1 MGNYDTTTKE
11 VIMFHLPKDKCEVD
25 TIYCKHKRPGLT
37 TFPDAKIVE
46 NTAHS
51 QVFLRL
57 EVFGNVVTHCLEYL
71 L

>member
-1 MGNYDTTTKE
+1 MILLQRRESCFISLRTNERLIQY
-11 VIMFHLPKDKCEVD
+11 IA
-25 TIYCKHKRPGLT
+25 KHERPGLT
-37 TFPDAKIVE
+37 TFPDAEKIVE